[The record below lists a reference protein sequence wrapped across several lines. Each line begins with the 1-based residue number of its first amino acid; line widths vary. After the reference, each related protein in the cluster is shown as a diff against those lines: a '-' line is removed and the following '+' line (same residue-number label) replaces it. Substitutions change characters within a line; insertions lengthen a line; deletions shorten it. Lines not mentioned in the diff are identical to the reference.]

1 MLRYSFVALSAR
13 QGSLQS
19 TVQAHPKRFGLMERM
34 TVDEHSHLEV
44 LGAGQ
49 VVADPVQR
57 QRILIAM
64 CLALMAVIASV
75 AGLNVAQQELAL
87 AFEASQNDILWII
100 NAYTLALAALLMPI
114 GAVGDRWGRKRVL
127 VIGLAVFIA
136 ASVAAAVA
144 GSTAMMIAARALA
157 GVGAAMIMPVTLSV
171 ITSTFPAEEKA
182 KAIGIWTGV
191 AGGGGMIGMFVSA
204 AMVDLVTWRW
214 LFAFPVVLIAASLL
228 LSLRYVPESRED
240 SEHPFDVAGSVLS
253 FLGIGG
259 LVLGIH
265 EGPERGWGD
274 PITVVGLTVAVV
286 CLLGFVLVELRHQAP
301 LLDIRYFGDR
311 RLAAGS
317 VTLFSIFAVFSAIF
331 LVLFPFFQAV
341 LGWSALRSAA
351 AMLPMSFVMMPAAAL
366 VPKVIMRIG
375 SRATLLI
382 GVALAGV
389 GLATLAT
396 MASTDGGYM
405 AVLPG
410 LLIIGLGGGFC
421 MTPSTEAITAAL
433 PADKQGVASAMND
446 TTREVGGAVGVA
458 LLGTI
463 LAASYKSAITPNLG
477 GFPDEVANVA
487 REGIGAAFAVASQA
501 GDQSP
506 ALIETAQRAFVEA
519 WTHTMWIGVA
529 ITAIV
534 FAYVLLRGPRVIDPA
549 IEPHTHHD
557 TTDDHPDES
566 IAVGPAD

>member
-1 MLRYSFVALSAR
+1 M
-13 QGSLQS
+13 
-19 TVQAHPKRFGLMERM
+19 
-34 TVDEHSHLEV
+34 DEHSHLEA
-44 LGAGQ
+44 LEPGQ
-49 VVADPVQR
+49 VVTDPVQR

-75 AGLNVAQQELAL
+75 AGLNVAQQELAID
-87 AFEASQNDILWII
+87 FGASQNDILWII

-114 GAVGDRWGRKRVL
+114 GAIGDRWGRKRVL
-127 VIGLAVFIA
+127 AIGLVTFIA
-136 ASVAAAVA
+136 ASLAGALA
-144 GSTAMMIAARALA
+144 GSTAMMIGARALA

-171 ITSTFPAEEKA
+171 ITSTFPPEEKA

-204 AMVDLVTWRW
+204 FMVDVVTWRW
-214 LFAFPVVLIAASLL
+214 LFAFPIVLIAASLV

-240 SEHPFDVAGSVLS
+240 SEHPFDIAGSVLS

-265 EGPERGWGD
+265 EGPERGWTD

-286 CLLGFVLVELRHQAP
+286 CIVGFVLVELRRPAP
-301 LLDIRYFGDR
+301 LLDIRYFSDR

-366 VPKVIMRIG
+366 VPKVIMKVG
-375 SRATLLI
+375 SRLTLLS

-389 GLATLAT
+389 GLATLAM
-396 MASTDGGYM
+396 MASVDGGYFS
-405 AVLPG
+405 VLPG
-410 LLIIGLGGGFC
+410 LLVIGLGGGFC

-463 LAASYKSAITPNLG
+463 LASSYKSSITPNLG
-477 GFPDEVANVA
+477 QFPDEISHAA
-487 REGIGAAFAVASQA
+487 REGIGAAFAVAPQA
-501 GDQSP
+501 GDQTP
-506 ALIETAQRAFVEA
+506 TLIATAQQAFVEA

-529 ITAIV
+529 ITAVV
-534 FAYVLLRGPRVIDPA
+534 FVYVLLRGPKVIDPA
-549 IEPHTHHD
+549 IEPGAD
-557 TTDDHPDES
+557 TTDDDQGPGGEL
-566 IAVGPAD
+566 AVSTAD

>member
-1 MLRYSFVALSAR
+1 M
-13 QGSLQS
+13 
-19 TVQAHPKRFGLMERM
+19 
-34 TVDEHSHLEV
+34 DEHSHLET
-44 LGAGQ
+44 LEAGQ

-75 AGLNVAQQELAL
+75 AGLNVAQQELAID
-87 AFEASQNDILWII
+87 FGASQNDILWII

-114 GAVGDRWGRKRVL
+114 GAIGDRWGRKRVL
-127 VIGLAVFIA
+127 VIGLGVFIA
-136 ASVAAAVA
+136 ASLGGALA

-171 ITSTFPAEEKA
+171 ITSTFPPEEKA

-204 AMVDLVTWRW
+204 FMVDVVTWRW
-214 LFAFPVVLIAASLL
+214 LFAFPIVLIAASLV

-240 SEHPFDVAGSVLS
+240 SEHPFDIAGSVLS

-274 PITVVGLTVAVV
+274 PITVVGLVVAVV
-286 CLLGFVLVELRHQAP
+286 CIIGFIVVELRRPAP
-301 LLDIRYFGDR
+301 LLDIRYFADR

-366 VPKVIMRIG
+366 
-375 SRATLLI
+375 
-382 GVALAGV
+382 
-389 GLATLAT
+389 
-396 MASTDGGYM
+396 
-405 AVLPG
+405 
-410 LLIIGLGGGFC
+410 
-421 MTPSTEAITAAL
+421 

-463 LAASYKSAITPNLG
+463 LAASYKSSITPNLDQ
-477 GFPDEVANVA
+477 FPDQVSDVA
-487 REGIGAAFAVASQA
+487 REGIGAAFAIAPQA
-501 GDQSP
+501 GDQAP
-506 ALIETAQRAFVEA
+506 TLIETAQQAFVDA

-529 ITAIV
+529 ITAVV
-534 FAYVLLRGPRVIDPA
+534 FVYVLLRGPRVIDPA
-549 IEPHTHHD
+549 IEPDAVTGLAD
-557 TTDDHPDES
+557 RDPGDDLTVSATE
-566 IAVGPAD
+566 